1 VGLVEERNW
10 EKIDKV
16 EERRKEERRSGIL
29 EIFGIDILGLVM
41 FMCICL
47 YSKESESP

>member
-1 VGLVEERNW
+1 MGRGTELGKIEKWLRKKYKW
-10 EKIDKV
+10 ECQGPN

-41 FMCICL
+41 FIF
-47 YSKESESP
+47 

>member
-1 VGLVEERNW
+1 MSR
-10 EKIDKV
+10 DKM
-16 EERRKEERRSGIL
+16 RKKEESRSGIL

-47 YSKESESP
+47 YRKESKIKLFQ